1 MKNIR
6 YVTLLIFREE
16 TEETLEQSFIIVNL
30 KKPTMKIIRLKM
42 KYRMK
47 GWRERRNQR
56 LLRS

>member
-47 GWRERRNQR
+47 GWRERSNQR